1 METEIEEKI
10 YKLIELGNT
19 RKLRKFVG
27 PYLADEHPLA
37 LYAVACTSFRHES
50 EEQFAVRYIQ
60 QMTKASEGGI
70 ARASYQMG
78 VNHLYGDDVQQDYML
93 ASVYFERAI
102 EQGHSYSKF
111 TYGFSL
117 YYGTDE
123 NKKDMVR
130 GLSLM
135 QEAANEGEEKAVREL
150 QEISDASDM
159 V

>member
-1 METEIEEKI
+1 MEPEIEAKI

-19 RKLRKFVG
+19 KKLRKFVD

-37 LYAVACTSFRHES
+37 LYAVARTSFRHES
-50 EEQFAVRYIQ
+50 EEQFATRYVQ

-70 ARASYQMG
+70 AQASYQMG
-78 VNHLYGDDVQQDYML
+78 VNHLYGDDVQKNYKL

-102 EQGHSYSKF
+102 EQGHTYSKF

-123 NKKDMVR
+123 NQKDMVR

-135 QEAANEGEEKAVREL
+135 QEAASEGEQKSVREL
-150 QEISDASDM
+150 QRISDASGM
-159 V
+159 A